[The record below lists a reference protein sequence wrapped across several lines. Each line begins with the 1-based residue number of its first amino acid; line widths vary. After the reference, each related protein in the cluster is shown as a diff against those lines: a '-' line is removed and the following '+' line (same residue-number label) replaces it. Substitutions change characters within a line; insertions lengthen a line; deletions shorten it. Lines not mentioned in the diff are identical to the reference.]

1 MKNTHF
7 ISTETTLKFRKVI
20 HRCRPVTIWKLI
32 CLLFILSGFVSCEK
46 VIQLDLKNSTPHV
59 VIQGNIYDQPG
70 PYVVQISS
78 SVNFDASSVYPPVTG
93 ANVVIS
99 DNLGQSEKLTESLP
113 GNYVTAK
120 LRGIP
125 GRTYSLSVTTGTD
138 TYKATSVMPKPV
150 SPDSIYFASSPF
162 SGELATMVKLT
173 DSPFTIDYYRFVYF
187 INAKQQKIFY
197 VLDDELFQGATI
209 RYTLFSRGSDIKL
222 AKGDQVTVWLETI
235 DHGVFEYF
243 RTAGSDEGASASPAN
258 PVSNITNGA
267 LGYFNACA
275 VRKVSA
281 TVGH

>member
-1 MKNTHF
+1 MKSKYF
-7 ISTETTLKFRKVI
+7 ISTETARN
-20 HRCRPVTIWKLI
+20 CRTILCNYSVRPILKLI
-32 CLLFILSGFVSCEK
+32 SLLLVIINVASCEK
-46 VIQLDLKNSTPHV
+46 VIQLDLKNSAPHV

-125 GRTYSLSVTTGTD
+125 GRTYSLSVTTATD
-138 TYKATSVMPKPV
+138 TYKATSVMPKGV

-187 INAKQQKIFY
+187 INNKQQKIFY

-209 RYTLFSRGSDIKL
+209 RYTLFSRGTDIKL

-235 DHGVFEYF
+235 DHGAFEYF

-258 PVSNITNGA
+258 PVSNISNGA

-281 TVGH
+281 TVGR